1 MLFVCTVEIRI
12 GVAVPPK
19 QFIKIH
25 RYTAALRWGAAQLP
39 EVGSVGVPCAARV
52 LVSICGKKIRDLFV
66 IQKLKSDHFAVHKCI
81 GLMGW

>member
-39 EVGSVGVPCAARV
+39 EVGSVGVPCAARPAATWHQ
-52 LVSICGKKIRDLFV
+52 G
-66 IQKLKSDHFAVHKCI
+66 QHG
-81 GLMGW
+81 GL